1 MAVSRLAVLFAGLVA
16 GASASP
22 AWAASGSDGASCV
35 AVNDDAARL
44 ACYDRAFGRKAAVGS
59 AAATATGAAATGT
72 AATGVAA
79 AAPRSPTVASPTA
92 ARATPAPAAPKD
104 PVADF
109 GLTEA
114 AKQAK
119 DPVKA
124 AEAAAAPTSVT
135 GKVISVRFRKFG
147 EFVVTLDNGQVW
159 EQIEPMASAV
169 VRVGDTVTVRKA
181 VLGSYTLVTV
191 ARVATKVRRV
201 D

>member
-1 MAVSRLAVLFAGLVA
+1 MAVFRIAVLGVRLAMCVGVLPGV
-16 GASASP
+16 ASAAVDP
-22 AWAASGSDGASCV
+22 ASCV
-35 AVNDDAARL
+35 SVTEDAARL
-44 ACYDRAFGRKAAVGS
+44 ACYDRAFGRGAGNKPT
-59 AAATATGAAATGT
+59 AAAGAEATGAAVTG
-72 AATGVAA
+72 AA
-79 AAPRSPTVASPTA
+79 ASPPRTA
-92 ARATPAPAAPKD
+92 VTQTPAATPATPAAPKD
-104 PVADF
+104 PVAEF